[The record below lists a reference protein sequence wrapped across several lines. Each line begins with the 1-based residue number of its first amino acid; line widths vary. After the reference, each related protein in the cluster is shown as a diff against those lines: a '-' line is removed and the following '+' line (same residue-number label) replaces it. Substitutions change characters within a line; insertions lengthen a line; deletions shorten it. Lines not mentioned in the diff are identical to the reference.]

1 LKQDDYTPEQ
11 QRFIENPDARS
22 VLLAPPGSGKT
33 HTLMGRIKWLEQN
46 DPAPLVALTFTN
58 RAARELEQRIAAD
71 PDLARYK
78 DQIWAGTFHSYCI
91 EAMRRFPSLR
101 DTYGLEPDFAVAP
114 RPEGRTEADIMAC
127 TLGHQ
132 LKQLAHD
139 MGHKET
145 LSKVAKRLEWDAD
158 FETIWTHRLVSQNI
172 VDYEFVMRSA
182 PEILRRP
189 DCAYRPAHIVVDEI
203 QDVGH
208 QERLTIEAFAT
219 FAKTISTVGDPDQS
233 IYGFRGAAPVWCES
247 GLKNQGFDYYRLSM
261 NFRSGDAIIETL
273 NRIFPGKCQA
283 VDRPATVRV
292 VKHLN
297 EAAEAQW
304 IADDIIDRIAKGQRP
319 GGIAVIARRH
329 ARYATVARVLAE
341 RGIPVESPNDTIR
354 AAREKPVADTLAVLR
369 ALARPDVGPTLLH
382 AALVLGAPESMVNDL
397 RLKALERRTS
407 VLALVR
413 DECSGISPWQ
423 ELLALI
429 EAPAGLDQ
437 ARAMLERAINL
448 VHDQT
453 GAWFSEDGRDAI
465 DRYWIAWAKNG
476 DKSAGLAGFVVF
488 VDTCRPQDL
497 IEDAA
502 DAVVCGSI
510 HGVKGLEYDVVY
522 LIGLEK
528 GETPKELRDSN
539 AREELRIFYVGAS
552 RARHCLILC
561 KVLEKERFAGSG
573 RPVPV
578 EPSPYLELVGVV
590 DR

>member
-1 LKQDDYTPEQ
+1 MMLTLEQ
-11 QRFIENPDARS
+11 QRFVENTSARS

-33 HTLMGRIKWLEQN
+33 HTLKGRMKWLFEH

-71 PDLARYK
+71 VDLAPYK
-78 DQIWAGTFHSYCI
+78 AQIWAGTFHSYCI
-91 EAMRRFPSLR
+91 EAMRRFPGLQEI
-101 DTYGLEPDFAVAP
+101 YGLEPDFAVAP
-114 RPEGRTEADIMAC
+114 RPGGRTEDEILAH

-132 LKQLAHD
+132 IKQLAHD
-139 MGHKET
+139 LGYKET

-158 FETIWTHRLVSQNI
+158 FEAIWTHRLVSQNI

-182 PEILRRP
+182 PEILRRS
-189 DCAYRPAHIVVDEI
+189 DCTYRPAHIVVDEI

-219 FAKTISTVGDPDQS
+219 FARTISTVGDPDQS
-233 IYGFRGAAPVWCES
+233 IYGFRGAAPLWCES

-261 NFRSGDAIIETL
+261 NFRSGNAIIETL

-283 VDRPATVRV
+283 VDRPATVRIV
-292 VKHLN
+292 EHLN
-297 EAAEAQW
+297 EVQEAQW
-304 IADDIIDRIAKGQRP
+304 IADDIVGRLAAGTCP
-319 GGIAVIARRH
+319 GNIAVIARRH
-329 ARYATVARVLAE
+329 ARYATVARVLQE

-354 AAREKPVADTLAVLR
+354 AARERPVADTLAVLR

-382 AALVLGAPESMVNDL
+382 ATLVLGAPETAVNEI
-397 RLKALERRTS
+397 RLKALERRAT

-413 DECSGISPWQ
+413 GECSGISPWQ
-423 ELLALI
+423 ELLALV
-429 EAPAGLDQ
+429 EAPESLDQ
-437 ARAMLERAINL
+437 VCGSIDRAIGL
-448 VHDQT
+448 VHDRT
-453 GAWFSEDGRDAI
+453 GAWFSEAGRDAI
-465 DRYWIAWAKNG
+465 DRYWSAWAKNG
-476 DKSAGLAGFVVF
+476 DTGEGLGGFVVF

-552 RARHCLILC
+552 RARHCLVLC
-561 KVLEKERFAGSG
+561 RVCEKERYAGSG

-578 EPSPYLELVGVV
+578 EPSPYLGLVGVT
-590 DR
+590 DRP